1 MKASWIARKAV
12 ASVATCLAIAFST
25 GCQNGPITGRMHQ
38 SKLESERL
46 LSEFRAQKKENEQL
60 REDRNRLLQQQAET
74 EKLAAR
80 LQAQLNSNRP
90 LNAGNQRAITDRGLP
105 SSLPLNNSLADRS
118 IPDRSVFNSRSK
130 TVSTGS
136 PATTTDRDNTE
147 PRSASNSDSLQWRP
161 IRKATR

>member
-1 MKASWIARKAV
+1 VKASWIARKAIVPV
-12 ASVATCLAIAFST
+12 AACLAIAFAS
-25 GCQNGPITGRMHQ
+25 GCQNGPMIGRMHQ
-38 SKLESERL
+38 SQLESERL

-90 LNAGNQRAITDRGLP
+90 LNASNQRALADRGLP
-105 SSLPLNNSLADRS
+105 SNPLADRS
-118 IPDRSVFNSRSK
+118 IPDRSGLNSRSK
-130 TVSTGS
+130 TVSSGS
-136 PATTTDRDNTE
+136 SAGSENRENAE

>member
-1 MKASWIARKAV
+1 
-12 ASVATCLAIAFST
+12 
-25 GCQNGPITGRMHQ
+25 MHQ
-38 SKLESERL
+38 SQLESERL

-80 LQAQLNSNRP
+80 LQSQLNSNRP
-90 LNAGNQRAITDRGLP
+90 LNASNQRSTSDRNLLD
-105 SSLPLNNSLADRS
+105 SQLANRS
-118 IPDRSVFNSRSK
+118 IPDRSGLTSRSK

-136 PATTTDRDNTE
+136 PKNLPDRDDAE

>member
-1 MKASWIARKAV
+1 MI
-12 ASVATCLAIAFST
+12 
-25 GCQNGPITGRMHQ
+25 GRMHQ
-38 SKLESERL
+38 SQLESERL

-90 LNAGNQRAITDRGLP
+90 LNASNQRALADRGLP
-105 SSLPLNNSLADRS
+105 SNPLADRS
-118 IPDRSVFNSRSK
+118 IPDRSGLNSRSK
-130 TVSTGS
+130 TVSSGS
-136 PATTTDRDNTE
+136 PAVTENRENAE

>member
-12 ASVATCLAIAFST
+12 AAVAACLVIAFST
-25 GCQNGPITGRMHQ
+25 GCQNGPITGRMYQ

-90 LNAGNQRAITDRGLP
+90 LNASNQRAVADRGLP
-105 SSLPLNNSLADRS
+105 SNPLLNNPVADRS
-118 IPDRSVFNSRSK
+118 IPDRSGFNSRSK

-136 PATTTDRDNTE
+136 PDTTVDRDNAE
-147 PRSASNSDSLQWRP
+147 PRSASNSDALQWRP

>member
-12 ASVATCLAIAFST
+12 ASIAACLVIAFAT
-25 GCQNGPITGRMHQ
+25 GCQNGPITGRMYQ

-90 LNAGNQRAITDRGLP
+90 LNASNQRAVADRGLP
-105 SSLPLNNSLADRS
+105 SNPLLNNPAADRS
-118 IPDRSVFNSRSK
+118 IPDRSGFNSRSK

-136 PATTTDRDNTE
+136 PDTTVDRDNAE